1 MGIEGFSVLRI
12 NTVNQSIAGIF
23 HFSIQDFAY
32 GIVVLRA
39 EDDSRGNEIHIKISK
54 DIPIEDQLTFN
65 STGTIFKLS
74 VTLQFNFNKKNAE
87 FIAIY
92 GSGDQ
97 LNLISFSGSTPIN
110 SLDLPSALFQL
121 KIVINPEFYDD
132 LSKNLTDSVDTWLKN
147 VIAGYHY
154 ANKSLEK
161 MK

>member
-12 NTVNQSIAGIF
+12 NTVNQSISGIF

-32 GIVVLRA
+32 GIVVLRV

-54 DIPIEDQLTFN
+54 DTAIEDQLTFN

-74 VTLQFNFNKKNAE
+74 VTIQFNFNAKNAE

-92 GSGDQ
+92 GSDDQ
-97 LNLISFSGSTPIN
+97 LNLISFSGSTPIH
-110 SLDLPSALFQL
+110 SLDLPSASFQL
-121 KIVINPEFYDD
+121 KIVINPEFYDE

-147 VIAGYHY
+147 AIAGYHH